1 MIGDL
6 TTLARA
12 KIYLGISDSSAD
24 AVLANLV
31 TTQSRFFKS
40 QVADDLIF
48 QKYVETRDGNGSSGI
63 DPYHQ
68 PLQRVDLLVVDGV
81 TIPAAPATVAG
92 DPPQYGWVTS
102 KGRVEIQPTAP
113 IAPDYGDL
121 VYGDT
126 KYRFTRGVANVVLTY
141 WAGFYESAEAA
152 TIPATPFQVQTQ
164 ESFVADY
171 GVTRASNGTALTK
184 VASAPAAGQ
193 YSVNATGLYT
203 FAAADVGLAVLIA
216 YSFVPADIEQ
226 AVWELVAWRY
236 RERDRIA
243 QRSKGVGGETVFFQ
257 TDGIPPTVKP
267 TIDQYA
273 RVQV

>member
-1 MIGDL
+1 VTKKIGYKGSKRYVRL
-6 TTLARA
+6 QLIGAGQTTGGFIA
-12 KIYLGISDSSAD
+12 ST
-24 AVLANLV
+24 AV
-31 TTQSRFFKS
+31 Q
-40 QVADDLIF
+40 
-48 QKYVETRDGNGSSGI
+48 G
-63 DPYHQ
+63 H
-68 PLQRVDLLVVDGV
+68 VVDGV

-171 GVTRASNGTALTK
+171 GVTRSSNGTALTK
-184 VASAPAAGQ
+184 VASSPAAGQ
-193 YSVNATGLYT
+193 YAVDSTGPLHVRGRRRRAQRCSSRTRSSPPTSSRRSGNSSRGATASATGS
-203 FAAADVGLAVLIA
+203 G
-216 YSFVPADIEQ
+216 
-226 AVWELVAWRY
+226 
-236 RERDRIA
+236 